1 MLHRPKEISVNLMA
15 NRIEINPIKS
25 QIPKLENN
33 KYDNKQIVQDG
44 KSQYDTIYNFDNRN
58 INSNSKF

>member
-1 MLHRPKEISVNLMA
+1 MA
-15 NRIEINPIKS
+15 NRLEINPIKS

-33 KYDNKQIVQDG
+33 KYDNKQIVQDS
-44 KSQYDTIYNFDNRN
+44 KSQYDTVYNFDNRN